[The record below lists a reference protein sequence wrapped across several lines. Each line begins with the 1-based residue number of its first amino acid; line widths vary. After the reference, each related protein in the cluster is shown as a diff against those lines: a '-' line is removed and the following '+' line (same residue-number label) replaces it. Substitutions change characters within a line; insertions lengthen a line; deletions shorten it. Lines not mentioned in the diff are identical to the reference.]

1 MARNVKQL
9 AGLGQAESAPSAL
22 FARWR
27 QSSAIQPYLT
37 LPLAVGQLR
46 RPPTK
51 LQKGKLFDEC
61 QIEVVR
67 S

>member
-1 MARNVKQL
+1 METFIGN
-9 AGLGQAESAPSAL
+9 SA
-22 FARWR
+22 
-27 QSSAIQPYLT
+27 LT

-67 S
+67 SAQGYVQALLDHLQALV